1 MVRGLKYIIIF
12 CITVLSINPC
22 RAAASDIV
30 KGIEFYK
37 TGNFDK
43 CITSMK
49 SVVSND
55 PTDVMA
61 YYYLALAYT
70 KTGNHNSAIQNYD
83 KVIHLNSD
91 KNMTKL
97 AKQGKSCL
105 INKKITD
112 TKPVVKDEDEDYNP
126 ILNDGVACE
135 EEVFA
140 GRQTEIKDKNTGKTD
155 ISKKQSNNMNE
166 SYPKNSYNPQKEPTN
181 DDIVNAIRVLQK
193 AGLLQNGVMG
203 LNTNPNTNNNMQM
216 DSRTQQM
223 QSMLMMMNNGNNNN
237 NMMQMMPYMNN
248 GTKVD
253 PQMMQMMLMQQM
265 MPNFGGNNNNGY

>member
-135 EEVFA
+135 EEVSA